1 MRLLQRSIFVLVW
14 VAGLCKAAVTV
25 TGLSNGAATIVLD
38 NGIVRAEIIRSTAGL
53 KSIQHNGTELLA
65 QTAVSSSHV
74 GMYHSWENGAFENPA
89 ISSVAAPSNTSSFVD
104 IAMLWHDVNTYSK
117 MDMTIHYALASGDS
131 ALYSWSV
138 LDHPASYDTLNVG
151 FWLSMLWNGENGTD
165 FTCENAY
172 VDSLR
177 HGLQP
182 TYADLQNSASTG
194 IAEILKLTQGK
205 FNGAYNGKY
214 EYSSD
219 LWSLDA
225 FGHASDVHR
234 VGLFVVYG
242 NHEWL
247 GYGPIQQDL
256 NATAD
261 AVHIIYNAGH
271 YDGPGYT
278 IPKGTAY
285 HKIFGPFLLYC
296 NGGKSADSLWLDAKA
311 RAAAESKKWPYTWVQ
326 DTSYHASDRG
336 KVSGRIGVVDP
347 MKAVSTAGWW
357 VGLAQI
363 DTLIDPVGTDPQFE
377 ARNYQ
382 YWVKTDAS
390 GNFVLYNVR
399 PGTYRLYSWGPG
411 EVGQYVQDTVKVAA
425 SSTTALGILH
435 WTIPRAHGP
444 IAWEIGIPDRKSAE
458 FVGGKNFFKGFNW
471 LDFPSQFSNPLVYT
485 VGKSNWA
492 TGWNYCASAWYADT
506 LNLTVWP
513 WEIHFTLDSVA
524 VGDTAL
530 LTIALASAN
539 YARIDISVDGVLAE
553 RYYPVVTGGNAMIR
567 QSDHAKYD
575 LHTLAIPTSKLSN
588 GAHVITL
595 TQGRAYSAT
604 EVMYDYV
611 SLEVPKSAPVT
622 TSVKSLATAPTDIR
636 RNGTTLRIE
645 SPGSFQVV
653 VNDASGRI
661 VCRGRGTDA
670 LSLDLSRAGHSAL
683 SCRVTGFDGTVHKAI
698 LAP

>member
-1 MRLLQRSIFVLVW
+1 MRWFQRSIPVVAL
-14 VAGLCKAAVTV
+14 VAGLCEAAVTV
-25 TGLSNGAATIVLD
+25 TGLSDGSATIVLD

-53 KSIQHNGTELLA
+53 KSLQHKGTELLA
-65 QTAVSSSHV
+65 QTAASSSHV
-74 GMYHSWENGAFENPA
+74 GLYHSWENGTFENPS
-89 ISSVAAPSNTSSFVD
+89 IGSVTAVSNSSSFVD
-104 IAMLWHDVNTYSK
+104 IAMLWHDATSHAK

-138 LDHPASYDTLNVG
+138 LDHPASYDTLDVG

-165 FTCENAY
+165 FVCEKAY

-177 HGLQP
+177 KGLQP
-182 TYADLQNSASTG
+182 TYADLQNSSSTG

-205 FNGAYNGKY
+205 FAGAYNGKY
-214 EYSSD
+214 EYSAD

-242 NHEWL
+242 SHEWL

-278 IPKGTAY
+278 IPKGQAY

-296 NGGKSADSLWLDAKA
+296 NGGKSADSLWLDAKT
-311 RAAAESKKWPYTWVQ
+311 RAAAEAKKWPYSWVQ
-326 DTSYHASDRG
+326 DTSYHISDRG
-336 KVSGRIGVVDP
+336 KVSGRLSVVDS
-347 MKAVSTAGWW
+347 MKTVSASGWW
-357 VGLAQI
+357 AGLAQI
-363 DTLIDPVGTDPQFE
+363 DTQTDPVGTDPQFE

-390 GNFVLYNVR
+390 GNFVLDDVR
-399 PGTYRLYSWGPG
+399 PGTYSLFAWGPG
-411 EVGQYVQDTVKVAA
+411 EVGQFRKDSVAVA
-425 SSTTALGILH
+425 PSSTTALGILH
-435 WTIPRAHGP
+435 WNIPRTHGP

-458 FVGGKNFFKGFNW
+458 FAGGSDFFKGYNW
-471 LDFPSQFSNPLVYT
+471 LDFPSRFSNPLVYT
-485 VGKSNWA
+485 AGKSNWA
-492 TGWNYCASAWYADT
+492 TGWNYCQSAWYGDT
-506 LNLTVWP
+506 ANLSTWP
-513 WEIHFTLDSVA
+513 WEIHFTLDSV
-524 VGDTAL
+524 VSRDTAL

-539 YARIDISVDGVLAE
+539 YSRIDISLDGVLKE
-553 RYYPVVTGGNAMIR
+553 RYYPVVTGGNALVR

-575 LHTLAIPTSKLSN
+575 LHTLAISTDSLAS
-588 GAHVITL
+588 GSHVLTL
-595 TQGRAYSAT
+595 TQGRAYFSA

-611 SLEVPKSAPVT
+611 SLEVPKVVR
-622 TSVKSLATAPTDIR
+622 SVSIRSLATSATVVR
-636 RNGTTLRIE
+636 REGSLLRIE
-645 SPGSFQVV
+645 SPGSFRVALC
-653 VNDASGRI
+653 DLSGR
-661 VCRGRGTDA
+661 VLSQGRGSDR
-670 LSLDLSRAGHSAL
+670 LSLDLSGVGRSILACS
-683 SCRVTGFDGTVHKAI
+683 VTGADGSVHRAL